1 MVRLKRKSGDMIR
14 THPRNQLYK
23 EAEQNAVLLEVLL
36 SNGANST
43 LMRE

>member
-1 MVRLKRKSGDMIR
+1 MVRLKRKSCDMIR

-23 EAEQNAVLLEVLL
+23 EAEQNAVLLEEL